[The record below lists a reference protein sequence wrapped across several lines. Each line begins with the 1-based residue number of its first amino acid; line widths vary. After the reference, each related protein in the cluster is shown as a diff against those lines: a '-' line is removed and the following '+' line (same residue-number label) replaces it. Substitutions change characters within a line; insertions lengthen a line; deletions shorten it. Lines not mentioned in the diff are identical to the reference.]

1 MSLFMQSQ
9 LVASSAAFMDISLHS
24 HANTA
29 VAANRASKRTAW
41 YPAFADQATWS
52 PIG

>member
-9 LVASSAAFMDISLHS
+9 LVASSAAFMDISAHF
-24 HANTA
+24 HANTS
-29 VAANRASKRTAW
+29 VANLASKRTAW

>member
-9 LVASSAAFMDISLHS
+9 LVASSAAFMLISAHS

-29 VAANRASKRTAW
+29 AASKRTAW

>member
-1 MSLFMQSQ
+1 MLLFMQPQ
-9 LVASSAAFMDISLHS
+9 FMASSAAISLISAHS
-24 HANTA
+24 HVNTA
-29 VAANRASKRTAW
+29 ATSKRTAW

>member
-1 MSLFMQSQ
+1 MLLFMQPQ
-9 LVASSAAFMDISLHS
+9 FMAFSAASVLISAHA

-29 VAANRASKRTAW
+29 VANRASKRTAW

>member
-1 MSLFMQSQ
+1 MLSFMQPQ
-9 LVASSAAFMDISLHS
+9 PVAISAAFMRNSAHS

-29 VAANRASKRTAW
+29 AANRASKRTAW